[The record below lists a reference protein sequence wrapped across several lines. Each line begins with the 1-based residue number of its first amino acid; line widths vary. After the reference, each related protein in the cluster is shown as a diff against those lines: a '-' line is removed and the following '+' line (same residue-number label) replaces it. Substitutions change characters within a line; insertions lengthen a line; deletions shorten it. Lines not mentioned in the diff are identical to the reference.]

1 MKEIQTI
8 TIEPQL
14 IETLLAES
22 GLTFEVV
29 AQCPHP
35 TCRICSRV
43 AQAEA
48 A

>member
-8 TIEPQL
+8 NIETQL

-29 AQCPHP
+29 ARCGHP
-35 TCRICSRV
+35 TCRICSLV
-43 AQAEA
+43 PQAEA